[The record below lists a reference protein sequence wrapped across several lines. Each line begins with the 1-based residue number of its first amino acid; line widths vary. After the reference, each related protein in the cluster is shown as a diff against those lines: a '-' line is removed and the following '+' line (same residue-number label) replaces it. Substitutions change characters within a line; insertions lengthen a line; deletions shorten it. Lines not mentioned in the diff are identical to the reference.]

1 MKPVNEVPK
10 IVGWAADIYKKLNV
24 SAEKLE
30 EAKEQ
35 LKAGAEEFYKDYDA
49 ATDQKILVE
58 MLRLYNQNLTPDWIP
73 EEVQLANRKKGIEA
87 YVQTLFSKSI
97 LADQENTMKL
107 IAQATPDTYK
117 KLEKDPGLPSIA
129 FDEYFLCA
137 KYISRIS

>member
-1 MKPVNEVPK
+1 
-10 IVGWAADIYKKLNV
+10 
-24 SAEKLE
+24 
-30 EAKEQ
+30 
-35 LKAGAEEFYKDYDA
+35 
-49 ATDQKILVE
+49 

-107 IAQATPDTYK
+107 IAQATPDTIK
-117 KLEKDPGLPSIA
+117 VRERSGLPSIA

>member
-1 MKPVNEVPK
+1 MKPVNEVPRSLAGQP
-10 IVGWAADIYKKLNV
+10 IFIKKLNV

-87 YVQTLFSKSI
+87 YVQNAFSLNLYLQIRKI
-97 LADQENTMKL
+97 
-107 IAQATPDTYK
+107 
-117 KLEKDPGLPSIA
+117 
-129 FDEYFLCA
+129 
-137 KYISRIS
+137 R